1 MNTVTVISHFENDDE
16 AERKKKFNE
25 IFFNM
30 IKKSLENYI
39 SVSQKKF
46 EKNKRKAVI
55 RESIR
60 LRYRKKKRICKTGNI
75 M

>member
-1 MNTVTVISHFENDDE
+1 MNTMTVISHFENDDE

-30 IKKSLENYI
+30 IKNSLENYI

-46 EKNKRKAVI
+46 EKNKK
-55 RESIR
+55 
-60 LRYRKKKRICKTGNI
+60 
-75 M
+75 